1 MNLKLLMSI
10 KSVICWVYGLAFLII
25 PVQILSIYGATI
37 SQDGEMTVRLFG
49 ASFILLAMWLG
60 LERDTSEVSSM
71 RAVAISVAVG
81 DLLGCAIMV
90 YYLLT
95 GTGNILGWFN
105 AVLYLLLAIG
115 FGYTLVTEPKGKLA
129 I

>member
-10 KSVICWVYGLAFLII
+10 KSVICWVFGLAFLII
-25 PVQILSIYGATI
+25 PAQILSIYGVTI
-37 SQDGEMTVRLFG
+37 SQGGEMMVRLFG

-71 RAVAISVAVG
+71 RAVAISVVVG

-95 GTGNILGWFN
+95 GTGNILGWVN
-105 AVLYLLLAIG
+105 ALLYLLLAIG
-115 FGYTLVTEPKGKLA
+115 FGYTMVTEPKGKLA

>member
-49 ASFILLAMWLG
+49 ASFVLLAMWLG

-105 AVLYLLLAIG
+105 ALLYLLLAIG

>member
-49 ASFILLAMWLG
+49 ASFVLLAMWLG

>member
-105 AVLYLLLAIG
+105 ALLYLLLAIG

>member
-1 MNLKLLMSI
+1 MSI

-25 PVQILSIYGATI
+25 PVQILSIYGVTI

-49 ASFILLAMWLG
+49 ASFVLLAMWLG

-105 AVLYLLLAIG
+105 ALLYLLLAIG